1 MSLSTRLAGMFA
13 GAAVVIFAL
22 IGTMLYCILDRQTER
37 LQQGE
42 VDVRFNMVSRML
54 DHPDLAERWPH
65 LQGKLDNLSQEYE
78 LIRFWIDSDDPRYHY
93 GRFSEP
99 VQRLIADGAGRYEL
113 QLPEHRYAL
122 TARVVA
128 VNPETDQLVLLAQVV
143 QLALQV
149 RPALGQVGMVEH
161 PRDHVEAHVHL
172 ALLQALGLAGPA
184 NAAANITKRSCNPTW
199 RSWSGCGRSSTICCS
214 SPAPTRD
221 AWPASVRKPRWPAR
235 SPPRWISSR

>member
-122 TARVVA
+122 TARVG
-128 VNPETDQLVLLAQVV
+128 VLPAREG
-143 QLALQV
+143 
-149 RPALGQVGMVEH
+149 RPRLTYVTAIDSAAFH
-161 PRDHVEAHVHL
+161 EARTSTVKWL
-172 ALLQALGLAGPA
+172 LGL
-184 NAAANITKRSCNPTW
+184 
-199 RSWSGCGRSSTICCS
+199 
-214 SPAPTRD
+214 
-221 AWPASVRKPRWPAR
+221 
-235 SPPRWISSR
+235 